1 MTAPRLDRP
10 AEAPAALGDR
20 ARENLSFIRA
30 TMERAASFT
39 GVPGWGGVAMG
50 LTALAAAL
58 LAHGQ
63 ASPRAWVSVWLAE
76 ALVAFLI
83 GAWALGRKA
92 RRDHGRVLTR
102 PGRQFVLSFAP
113 PIFAGAV
120 LTVVLAA
127 AEQWHLLPGVWL
139 LLYGTGIVTGGA
151 FSVRVVPLMG
161 FTLMLI
167 GLIALFA
174 PAGWGDACMAAGF
187 GAVQVGFGLVIA
199 RRHGG

>member
-1 MTAPRLDRP
+1 MTAPRVRP
-10 AEAPAALGDR
+10 SADAPAALDDR

-58 LAHGQ
+58 VAHGQ
-63 ASPRAWVSVWLAE
+63 STPRAWLTVWLVEGVA
-76 ALVAFLI
+76 AFLI

-102 PGRQFVLSFAP
+102 SGRQFVLSFAP
-113 PIFAGAV
+113 PILVGAV
-120 LTVVLAA
+120 LTVALAA
-127 AEQWHLLPGVWL
+127 AQQWHLLPGAWL

-151 FSVRVVPLMG
+151 FSIRVVPLMG
-161 FTLMLI
+161 FTMMLI
-167 GLIALFA
+167 GLVALFG
-174 PAGWGDACMAAGF
+174 PAGWGDACMALGF

>member
-1 MTAPRLDRP
+1 MTAPRPRR
-10 AEAPAALGDR
+10 ATETPAALDDR

-50 LTALAAAL
+50 LTALVAAL
-58 LAHGQ
+58 VAHGR
-63 ASPRAWVSVWLAE
+63 STPRAWLTVWLVE
-76 ALVAFLI
+76 GLVAFLI

-102 PGRQFVLSFAP
+102 SGRQFVLSFAP
-113 PIFAGAV
+113 PILVGAV
-120 LTVVLAA
+120 LTVALVAA
-127 AEQWHLLPGVWL
+127 QQWNLLPGVWL

-161 FTLMLI
+161 FTMMLI

-174 PAGWGDACMAAGF
+174 PARWGDACMAVGF
-187 GAVQVGFGLVIA
+187 GAVQLGFGLVIA
-199 RRHGG
+199 GRHGG